1 MPLPPFITA
10 VPRQGQ
16 ELALA
21 LLDVIAPSRCMGC
34 LQEGT
39 WMCTTCHQKA
49 MHMSALFP
57 QRCIVCG
64 EEQPHGVTCGSCR
77 DLTSLHGVV
86 SAGPYRSL
94 PLRRGISWLKFKG
107 VKPVAEVMAYFL
119 IPTLLLIAPLE
130 QLREEAVIVP
140 MPLSKK
146 RLRQRGFNQ
155 SQEIAHRLSRST
167 HIPVVSPI
175 VRRRATH
182 AQTQLPHELRKK
194 NVEEA
199 FQVTENIPSTKYI
212 LLLDDVA
219 TTGSTLS
226 AAAAALQS
234 ASSAQMWG
242 LTVARG

>member
-10 VPRQGQ
+10 MPLEGQ
-16 ELALA
+16 ALVLA
-21 LLDVIAPSRCMGC
+21 LLDVIAPPRCVGC
-34 LQEGT
+34 LREGT

-49 MHMSALFP
+49 MRASSLFS
-57 QRCIVCG
+57 QRCIVCE
-64 EEQPHGVTCGSCR
+64 EEQPRGVTCGSCR

-107 VKPVAEVMAYFL
+107 VKPVAGVMAHFL
-119 IPTLLLIAPLE
+119 VPKLLLIAPLE

-155 SQEIAHRLSRST
+155 SQELAAHLSALT
-167 HIPVVSPI
+167 HIPLCYSLA
-175 VRRRATH
+175 RTRATH

-199 FQVTENIPSTKYI
+199 FQVTEDIPPTPYV

-242 LTVARG
+242 VAVARG